1 VLTSHFSPSTLPVFV
16 RAPLDM
22 GDPRLNSSIFLLALI
37 EGPRA
42 GSAENPG
49 LSLSLFPSIP
59 SSLIGALGVDDRCP
73 IGKTGT
79 TGKTGPEA
87 GVGAFFSAGKL
98 VISCWRAGEGCPC
111 GKPNPGGTLGVEDRT
126 NESCEVCAE
135 CMRERIVLAV
145 CGRRGAGAS
154 GGKSSSSEDSV
165 SSGRK
170 WFS

>member
-1 VLTSHFSPSTLPVFV
+1 VLPSPFSPSTLPVFV
-16 RAPLDM
+16 RGPLDT
-22 GDPRLNSSIFLLALI
+22 GDPRLTSSSFLLALI
-37 EGPRA
+37 EGPCA
-42 GSAENPG
+42 GSVEDLG

-59 SSLIGALGVDDRCP
+59 FSLTGSLGVDDRCS

-79 TGKTGPEA
+79 TGNTGPEA
-87 GVGAFFSAGKL
+87 GVGAFLSAGKL
-98 VISCWRAGEGCPC
+98 MISCWRAGEGCPC

-135 CMRERIVLAV
+135 FMRERIVLVV

-154 GGKSSSSEDSV
+154 GGKSWSSEDSV